1 MAEKQEK
8 KSGMLPSPAWLK
20 GGAEILEFL
29 SFGWQLLIQK
39 AAEGCDSNFLRSMW
53 GWKMTHQSSISCSLS
68 SHPWSFVTHGFH
80 PKKQLFL
87 IPPCPFNSNFPNFP
101 ENKSLS
107 RAQLLAPRIIW
118 SRTILG
124 RNRHGKGRGW
134 LDPREEPCP
143 VKITGK
149 ISVGR
154 QIMNQILAWKAA
166 STSFFFRKER
176 IWITG
181 SGHRNFSSCLP
192 ERKTLKRILANK
204 FRGVSVE
211 SLTAL
216 SGKLHLCGAVS
227 HPEIPPRKSSFA

>member
-1 MAEKQEK
+1 MTPTFSDPCGDGKWPIRAAF
-8 KSGMLPSPAWLK
+8 PAPC
-20 GGAEILEFL
+20 
-29 SFGWQLLIQK
+29 LLIPDPLWLMDSIPKNSFSSSLLALSIPISPISQK
-39 AAEGCDSNFLRSMW
+39 TE
-53 GWKMTHQSSISCSLS
+53 
-68 SHPWSFVTHGFH
+68 
-80 PKKQLFL
+80 
-87 IPPCPFNSNFPNFP
+87 
-101 ENKSLS
+101 SLS

-118 SRTILG
+118 SSTILG